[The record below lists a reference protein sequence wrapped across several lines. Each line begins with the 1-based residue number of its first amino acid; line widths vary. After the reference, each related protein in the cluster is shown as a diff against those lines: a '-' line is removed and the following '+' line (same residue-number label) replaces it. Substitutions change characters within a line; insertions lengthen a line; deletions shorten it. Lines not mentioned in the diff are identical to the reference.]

1 MRQIKYATT
10 IPQIY
15 HTTIIIG
22 ACRVMPRNDE
32 GSGFDMGKCW
42 WNDALMD
49 QKRLA
54 QLGRHQTWL
63 SPQRADGFV
72 YTYSSEMI
80 TRILLHIREACDK
93 AKETSLPT
101 EILVILYGLGNPA
114 IGCHMDCT
122 KDFLEPGAIIT
133 PTMILNELP
142 PGRDVTLAMRMFS
155 TRPGAHIYSLQES
168 QLDEHTRAF
177 EDVHK
182 TAAANGTLIKQAFT
196 EGDVLDYR
204 ISKKDETL
212 EEHCH
217 YELAL
222 WLRKGPK
229 DTDGY
234 TVVKDRILQFM
245 DPYPRETMLQCRA
258 RLASLATVVIF
269 RLSMAFLTDNMVA
282 KFKLKRPQDQTC
294 LEWDMPRWLERRANL
309 TRSRSNE
316 WYDLFKIEE
325 EIETKDGLL
334 WSRYTRFRLY
344 LRAAHF
350 ETYLAEEEIR
360 YTQKAIDRALV
371 NIEGF
376 FDSFLENQVE
386 KSATACKELVKK
398 MEKEY
403 GNESPGQIAKD
414 PNRWEDFKIDWALLF
429 PMTCDQYPVVPPR
442 E

>member
-1 MRQIKYATT
+1 MRQIKYATG

-15 HTTIIIG
+15 NTTIIIG
-22 ACRVMPRNDE
+22 ACRVIPRDDE
-32 GSGFDMGKCW
+32 GSGFDTDQFW
-42 WNDALMD
+42 WNDARMD

-80 TRILLHIREACDK
+80 GRILLHIREACDK

-101 EILVILYGLGNPA
+101 EILIVLYGLGNPA

-122 KDFLEPGAIIT
+122 KDFLAPGAIIT

-142 PGRDVTLAMRMFS
+142 PGRDVTLAMRIFS
-155 TRPGAHIYSLQES
+155 TIPGVHVYSLLGP

-182 TAAANGTLIKQAFT
+182 TAAADGTLIKQAFN
-196 EGDVLDYR
+196 EGDVMDYR
-204 ISKKDETL
+204 ISKEEEIL
-212 EEHCH
+212 EKHHH

-222 WLRKGPK
+222 WLRQGPK
-229 DTDGY
+229 DTDGT

-245 DPYPRETMLQCRA
+245 DPYPGETALQCRA
-258 RLASLATVVIF
+258 RVGLLATIVNF
-269 RLSMAFLTDNMVA
+269 RLSMAILTDNMVA
-282 KFKLKRPQDQTC
+282 KFELKRPLDQTC
-294 LEWDMPRWLERRANL
+294 LEWEMPRWFELRANL

-316 WYDLFKIEE
+316 WYELFKEEE
-325 EIETKDGLL
+325 EIETGAGLL

-350 ETYLAEEEIR
+350 ETYLAEEIIHTPENIER
-360 YTQKAIDRALV
+360 VLADIDDFFDYILHQVEESASACKAI
-371 NIEGF
+371 
-376 FDSFLENQVE
+376 VE
-386 KSATACKELVKK
+386 KTKE
-398 MEKEY
+398 EY
-403 GNESPGQIAKD
+403 GNESLSEIGQD
-414 PNRWEDFKIDWALLF
+414 PSRLEGLKSTWQELFGMTYDQCLLV
-429 PMTCDQYPVVPPR
+429 YPR